1 MPHVSAIYT
10 LYFAMFVLAFNGLY
24 AKVIPADAITITQMR
39 SVVASLAFVI
49 FLTLQKKTLRLSHY
63 REYMGVYGLGIILG
77 LHWVALFQAF
87 QVSTVAV
94 GILSYYTYPVMT
106 VFMEPFIAGGKVKVS
121 DVFAAMMVVVGV
133 ITMVAKDLFYIGS
146 DTPVVHMD
154 SASYL
159 YGAFWGI
166 LAAVLMTFRNI
177 AQREYFPKIPST
189 NLMFHQVVAIAV
201 FGLAFIDFQAVANL
215 TVETWGL
222 FIILGVISTAGGHTL
237 VVLSLKTLPAKTV
250 AMISCAQ
257 PVVTVSLAWI
267 FLDEKPELL
276 VIIGGAIILSVAV
289 YESIRHSRQA
299 RK

>member
-24 AKVIPADAITITQMR
+24 AKVIPADAMTITQMR
-39 SVVASLAFVI
+39 SVVAALAFVV
-49 FLTLQKKTLRLSHY
+49 FLTLQKKALRLRHY
-63 REYMGVYGLGIILG
+63 REYIGVYGLGIILG

-106 VFMEPFIAGGKVKVS
+106 VFMEPFITGAKVKVS
-121 DVFAAMMVVVGV
+121 DVFAAMVVVGGV
-133 ITMVAKDLFYIGS
+133 VTMVAKDLFYIGS
-146 DTPVVHMD
+146 DTPVVHMN
-154 SASYL
+154 SAGYL

-177 AQREYFPKIPST
+177 AQREYFPTIPSA
-189 NLMFHQVVAIAV
+189 NLMFHQVLAISV
-201 FGLAFIDFQAVANL
+201 VGFAFIDFQAVANF
-215 TVETWGL
+215 TADVWGL
-222 FIILGVISTAGGHTL
+222 FIILGVISTAGAHTL

-267 FLDEKPELL
+267 VLAEKPELL
-276 VIIGGAIILSVAV
+276 VTIGGALILSVAV
-289 YESIRHSRQA
+289 YESIRHSRQRA
-299 RK
+299 K

>member
-39 SVVASLAFVI
+39 SSVAALAFVV
-49 FLTLQKKTLRLSHY
+49 FLTLQKKTLRLSY
-63 REYMGVYGLGIILG
+63 CREYLGVYGLGIILG

-106 VFMEPFIAGGKVKVS
+106 VFMEPFIAGGRVKVK
-121 DVFAAMMVVVGV
+121 DVVAGTMVIVGV
-133 ITMVAKDLFYIGS
+133 ITMVAKDLFYMVS
-146 DTPVVHMD
+146 DATVVYMD
-154 SASYL
+154 SSSYL
-159 YGAFWGI
+159 YGACWGI
-166 LAAVLMTFRNI
+166 LAALLMTFRNI
-177 AQREYFPKIPST
+177 AQREYFPKVPST
-189 NLMFHQVVAIAV
+189 SLMFHQVVAISV
-201 FGLAFIDFQAVANL
+201 FGLAFIDFQAVANF
-215 TVETWGL
+215 TTETWGL
-222 FIILGVISTAGGHTL
+222 FAMLGVISTAGGHTL
-237 VVLSLKTLPAKTV
+237 VVLSLKSLPAKTV

-267 FLDEKPELL
+267 ILGEAPELL

-289 YESIRHSRQA
+289 SESISHSRKMA
-299 RK
+299 K

>member
-10 LYFAMFVLAFNGLY
+10 LYFAMFVLAVNGLY
-24 AKVIPADAITITQMR
+24 AKVIPADAITITQVR
-39 SVVASLAFVI
+39 SAIAALAFVV
-49 FLTLQKKTLRLSHY
+49 FLTLQKKTLRLSHS

-94 GILSYYTYPVMT
+94 GILSFYTYPVMT
-106 VFMEPFIAGGKVKVS
+106 VFMEPFIAGGKVKIS
-121 DVFAAMMVVVGV
+121 DVCVALMVIAGV
-133 ITMVAKDLFYIGS
+133 IIMVAKDLFSMGNVPS
-146 DTPVVHMD
+146 THMD
-154 SASYL
+154 SFSYL
-159 YGAFWGI
+159 HGAFWGI

-189 NLMFHQVVAIAV
+189 NLMFHQVIAIAV
-201 FGLAFIDFQAVANL
+201 LGFIFIDFQAVANF
-215 TVETWGL
+215 TGETWML
-222 FIILGVISTAGGHTL
+222 FVVLGVVSTAGGHTL

-257 PVVTVSLAWI
+257 PVVTVSLAWLI
-267 FLDEKPELL
+267 LGERPELF

-289 YESIRHSRQA
+289 YESIRHSRQIG
-299 RK
+299 K